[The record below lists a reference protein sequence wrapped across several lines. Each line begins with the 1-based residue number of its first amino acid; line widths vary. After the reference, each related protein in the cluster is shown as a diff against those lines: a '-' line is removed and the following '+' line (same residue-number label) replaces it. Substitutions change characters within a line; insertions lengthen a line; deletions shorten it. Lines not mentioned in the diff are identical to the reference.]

1 MRNSFS
7 LSMPPKFRSRVV
19 VPRRPSNSKSI
30 EALSS
35 LKKRSQSPDVF
46 EGPTESKEQRESL
59 LKEKPASQQE
69 TKSSPKFPVVLNADK
84 RGAIKSLLQAFK
96 PPLSNNPGAT
106 DISASNIS
114 DASTDASGLASLQRA
129 LESLYHEIQER
140 KSLILQLARA
150 CGLDGPEAVMEAPD
164 LVECKSLLLQLMGKS
179 SQESQLRERVPE
191 GTTPAARCGNG

>member
-129 LESLYHEIQER
+129 LESLYHEIQNA
-140 KSLILQLARA
+140 SLSFFNWP
-150 CGLDGPEAVMEAPD
+150 GLVD
-164 LVECKSLLLQLMGKS
+164 
-179 SQESQLRERVPE
+179 
-191 GTTPAARCGNG
+191 